1 MGSISGERVG
11 RLSRLRDPEV
21 IKGKA
26 ENLEV
31 IVDEFPTLASLKRK
45 GQRGTDSRD
54 NPETEP

>member
-1 MGSISGERVG
+1 MGSILGERVG

-31 IVDEFPTLASLKRK
+31 IVDEIPTPTSLKRK
-45 GQRGTDSRD
+45 GQRGTDSRE